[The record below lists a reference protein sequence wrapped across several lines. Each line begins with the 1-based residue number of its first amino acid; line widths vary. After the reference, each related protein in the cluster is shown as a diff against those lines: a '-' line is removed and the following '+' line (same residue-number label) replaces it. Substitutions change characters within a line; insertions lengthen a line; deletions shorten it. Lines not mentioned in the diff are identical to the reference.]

1 MIHLDDI
8 RGKIVD
14 DCVNTV
20 NKGNEGFV
28 ETEYD
33 MCKTAVMLMFTHIK
47 DVSDKIE
54 NNSLEKVLYLN
65 ELFKQDVL

>member
-14 DCVNTV
+14 DCVTTV
-20 NKGNEGFV
+20 NKGIEGFV
-28 ETEYD
+28 ETERN

-54 NNSLEKVLYLN
+54 NGSLEKVLYLN